1 MESLE
6 DVVLK
11 YALLNAVKYGGRA
24 EPKAVMSKIMA
35 ERPDLRSRAREIK
48 ALVDSVV
55 EKVNSM
61 GLEEQR
67 ALLASRWPEA
77 LEERKEKAEK
87 RPSVEALPPLPEVD
101 QSKGVVVRFAPN
113 PDFVLHLGS
122 ARPAV
127 LNYAY
132 KLKYGGRF
140 VLRFEDTDPR
150 IKKPLVTDEVNAYEA
165 IREDLRWLGVK
176 WDEEYIQSSRMEI
189 YYEHARRLIELGGA
203 YVDLC
208 KPEEW
213 RRLRNAGK
221 ACPHRDASVEDNLEL
236 WDRMLRGD
244 FGEGEAVLRV
254 KTDLAHPD
262 PSVRDWV
269 AFRIIDTDKTPH
281 PLVGSKYRV
290 WPTYNFAVSVD
301 DHLMGITHV
310 LRAQEHSVNTV
321 KQSFLFK
328 HFGWR
333 QPVTIHF
340 GRLKIE
346 GGSLSKS
353 KLKAL
358 RVRFDDISMPT
369 LSGLRN
375 RGILPEAI
383 WELILSV
390 GIKPSDSTVSMAN
403 LLAINRK
410 ILDPIADRY
419 MFVPDPVRL
428 SLDLPAKFA
437 VRLPQHPSFPERGH
451 RVYELGPG
459 RVAVYISRRDA
470 EQGEF
475 RLMEFVNVSARKV
488 GEDEYVGEVVGTTID
503 EARKRKMPIIQWV
516 PDGSPE
522 VVVVK
527 PVAVGK
533 KVEERGFVE
542 AKALELGEGSAVQFV
557 RYGFVKLASRKDR
570 LFTYIHE

>member
-1 MESLE
+1 MELE

-11 YALLNAVKYGGRA
+11 YALINAVKYGGKA
-24 EPKAVMSKIMA
+24 DPKAVMSKIMA
-35 ERPDLRSRAREIK
+35 ERPDLRSRAREVK
-48 ALVDSVV
+48 ALVESIV

-61 GLEEQR
+61 SLEEQR

-77 LEERKEKAEK
+77 LGERREREEK
-87 RPSVEALPPLPEVD
+87 RPSIEALPPLPEVD
-101 QSKGVVVRFAPN
+101 ERKGVVVRFAPN

-122 ARPAV
+122 ARPAI

-132 KLKYGGRF
+132 KLKYGGKF
-140 VLRFEDTDPR
+140 ILRFEDTDPR
-150 IKKPLVTDEVNAYEA
+150 IKRPLITEELNAYDA
-165 IREDLRWLGVK
+165 IREDLKWLGVK
-176 WDEEYIQSSRMEI
+176 WDEEYVQSSRMEI
-189 YYEHARRLIELGGA
+189 YYEYARKLIELGGA

-221 ACPHRDASVEDNLEL
+221 ACPHRNAPIEDNLEL

-254 KTDLAHPD
+254 KTDLSHPD

-281 PLVGSKYRV
+281 PLVGSKYKV
-290 WPTYNFAVSVD
+290 WPTYNFAVSID
-301 DHLMGITHV
+301 DYLMGVTHV

-321 KQSFLFK
+321 KQSYIFK
-328 HFGWR
+328 HMGWR

-340 GRLKIE
+340 GRLKVE

-353 KLKAL
+353 KLKTLKA
-358 RVRFDDISMPT
+358 RFDDITMPT
-369 LSGLRN
+369 LAGLRN

-403 LLAINRK
+403 LFAVNRK
-410 ILDPIADRY
+410 ILDPRANRY
-419 MFVPDPVRL
+419 MFVADPVRL
-428 SLDLPAKFA
+428 RIDLPRRVVAK
-437 VRLPQHPSFPERGH
+437 LPLHPNFPERGY

-459 RVAVYISRRDA
+459 PVTLYISRKDLELKA
-470 EQGEF
+470 F
-475 RLMEFVNVSARKV
+475 RLMELVNV
-488 GEDEYVGEVVGTTID
+488 EVVEGAGDEIKGKIVGWSIE
-503 EARKRKMPIIQWV
+503 EARQSKLQIIQWV
-516 PDGSPE
+516 PENSPE
-522 VVVVK
+522 AEVIR

-533 KVEERGFVE
+533 KVLERGLIE
-542 AKALELGEGSAVQFV
+542 PKALELEEGGAAQFV
-557 RYGFVKLASRKDR
+557 RYGFVKLASKRDR
-570 LFTYIHE
+570 RFVYIHE

>member
-1 MESLE
+1 MDVE

-11 YALLNAVKYGGRA
+11 YALINAVKYGGKA
-24 EPKAVMSKIMA
+24 DPKAVMSKIMA
-35 ERPDLRSRAREIK
+35 ERPDLRPRAREVK
-48 ALVDSVV
+48 ALVESIV

-61 GLEEQR
+61 SLEEQR

-77 LEERKEKAEK
+77 LEERREKEEK
-87 RPSVEALPPLPEVD
+87 RPSVEALPPLPGADER
-101 QSKGVVVRFAPN
+101 KGVVVRFAPN

-122 ARPAV
+122 ARPAI

-132 KLKYGGRF
+132 KLKYGGKF
-140 VLRFEDTDPR
+140 ILRFEDTDPR
-150 IKKPLVTDEVNAYEA
+150 IKKPLVTEEINAYDA
-165 IREDLRWLGVK
+165 IREDLRWLGVR
-176 WDEEYIQSSRMEI
+176 WDEEYVQSSRMEV
-189 YYEHARRLIELGGA
+189 YYEYARKLIELGGA

-244 FGEGEAVLRV
+244 FDEGEAVLRV
-254 KTDLAHPD
+254 KTDLSHPD

-269 AFRIIDTDKTPH
+269 AFRVIDTDKTPH
-281 PLVGSKYRV
+281 PLVGSKYKV

-301 DHLMGITHV
+301 DYLMGVTHV

-321 KQSFLFK
+321 KQSYVFRHL
-328 HFGWR
+328 GWR

-340 GRLKIE
+340 GRLKVE

-358 RVRFDDISMPT
+358 RVKFDDVTMPT
-369 LSGLRN
+369 LAGLRN

-403 LLAINRK
+403 LFAINRK
-410 ILDPIADRY
+410 ILDPRADRY
-419 MFVPDPVRL
+419 MFVVDPVKLRI
-428 SLDLPAKFA
+428 DLPRK
-437 VRLPQHPSFPERGH
+437 VVVKLPQHPSFPERGH

-459 RVAVYISRRDA
+459 PVALYISRKDLELKA
-470 EQGEF
+470 F
-475 RLMEFVNVSARKV
+475 RLMELANVEVERP
-488 GEDEYVGEVVGTTID
+488 GDESWGRIIGWSVE
-503 EARKRKMPIIQWV
+503 EARQSKLPIIQWV
-516 PDGSPE
+516 PEGSPE
-522 VVVVK
+522 AEVVK

-533 KVEERGFVE
+533 KVVERGLVE
-542 AKALELGEGSAVQFV
+542 PKALELSEGSAAQFV
-557 RYGFVKLASRKDR
+557 RYGFVKLISKRDLK
-570 LFTYIHE
+570 FVYIHE

>member
-1 MESLE
+1 MEIEEL
-6 DVVLK
+6 VLK
-11 YALLNAVKYGGRA
+11 YTLINAVKYGGKA
-24 EPKAVMSKIMA
+24 DPKAVMSKIMA
-35 ERPDLRSRAREIK
+35 ERPDLRQRAREIK
-48 ALVDSVV
+48 ALVDSTV

-61 GLEEQR
+61 ALEEQK
-67 ALLASRWPEA
+67 ALLLSRWPDA
-77 LEERKEKAEK
+77 LEERKGREEKK
-87 RPSVEALPPLPEVD
+87 PSIEALPPLPEVD
-101 QSKGVVVRFAPN
+101 EKKGVVVRFAPN

-122 ARPAV
+122 ARPAI

-132 KLKYGGRF
+132 RLKYGGKF
-140 VLRFEDTDPR
+140 ILRFEDTDPR
-150 IKKPLVTDEVNAYEA
+150 TKRPLVTDEVNAYDA
-165 IREDLRWLGVK
+165 IREDLRWLGVR
-176 WDEEYIQSSRMEI
+176 WDEEYIQSSRMEL
-189 YYEHARRLIELGGA
+189 YYEYAKKLIELGGA

-221 ACPHRDASVEDNLEL
+221 ACPHRDVPVEQNLEL
-236 WDRMLRGD
+236 WERMLRGD

-269 AFRIIDTDKTPH
+269 AFRVIDTEKTPH
-281 PLVGSKYRV
+281 PLVGSRYKV
-290 WPTYNFAVSVD
+290 WPTYNFAVSID
-301 DHLMGITHV
+301 DHIMGVTHV

-321 KQSFLFK
+321 KQSYIFK

-353 KLKAL
+353 KLKTL
-358 RVRFDDISMPT
+358 KMRFDDITMPT
-369 LSGLRN
+369 LAGLRN

-403 LLAINRK
+403 LFAVNRK
-410 ILDPIADRY
+410 MLDPKADRY
-419 MFVPDPVRL
+419 MFVVDPARVVL
-428 SLDLPAKFA
+428 ELPRK
-437 VRLPQHPSFPERGH
+437 VVVKLPQHPSFPERGY

-459 RVAVYISRRDA
+459 AVSVYVSRKDLEHKA
-470 EQGEF
+470 F
-475 RLMEFVNVSARKV
+475 RLMELANIEVEEKGGKYIGKLV
-488 GEDEYVGEVVGTTID
+488 GWTID
-503 EARKRKMPIIQWV
+503 EARQSKLPIIQWV
-516 PDGSPE
+516 PEGSPE
-522 VVVVK
+522 AEVVK

-533 KVEERGFVE
+533 KIVERGLVE
-542 AKALELGEGSAVQFV
+542 PKALELKDGDIVQFV
-557 RYGFVKLASRKDR
+557 RYGFVKLVSRKDNR
-570 LFTYIHE
+570 FVYIHE

>member
-1 MESLE
+1 MEIEEL
-6 DVVLK
+6 VLK
-11 YALLNAVKYGGRA
+11 YTLINAVKYGGKA
-24 EPKAVMSKIMA
+24 DPKAVMSKIMA
-35 ERPDLRSRAREIK
+35 ERPDLRQRAREIK
-48 ALVDSVV
+48 ALVDSTV

-61 GLEEQR
+61 ALEEQK
-67 ALLASRWPEA
+67 ALLLSRWPDA
-77 LEERKEKAEK
+77 LEERKGREEKK
-87 RPSVEALPPLPEVD
+87 PSIEALPPLPEVD
-101 QSKGVVVRFAPN
+101 EKKGVVVRFAPN

-122 ARPAV
+122 ARPAI

-132 KLKYGGRF
+132 RLKYGGKF
-140 VLRFEDTDPR
+140 ILRFEDTDPR
-150 IKKPLVTDEVNAYEA
+150 TKRPLVTDEGNAYDA
-165 IREDLRWLGVK
+165 IREDLRWLGVR
-176 WDEEYIQSSRMEI
+176 WDEEYIQSSRMEL
-189 YYEHARRLIELGGA
+189 YYEYAKKLIELGGA

-221 ACPHRDASVEDNLEL
+221 ACPHRDAPVEQNLEL
-236 WDRMLRGD
+236 WERMLRGD

-269 AFRIIDTDKTPH
+269 AFRVIDTEKTPH
-281 PLVGSKYRV
+281 PLVGSRYKV
-290 WPTYNFAVSVD
+290 WPTYNFAVSID
-301 DHLMGITHV
+301 DHIMGVTHV

-321 KQSFLFK
+321 KQSYIFK

-353 KLKAL
+353 KLKTL
-358 RVRFDDISMPT
+358 KMRFDDITMPT
-369 LSGLRN
+369 LAGLRN

-403 LLAINRK
+403 LFAVNRK
-410 ILDPIADRY
+410 ILDPKADRY
-419 MFVPDPVRL
+419 MFVVDPARVVL
-428 SLDLPAKFA
+428 ELPRK
-437 VRLPQHPSFPERGH
+437 VVVKLPQHPSFPERGY

-459 RVAVYISRRDA
+459 AVSVYVSRKDLEHKA
-470 EQGEF
+470 F
-475 RLMEFVNVSARKV
+475 RLMELANIEVEEKGGEYIGKLV
-488 GEDEYVGEVVGTTID
+488 GWTID
-503 EARKRKMPIIQWV
+503 EARQSKLPIIQWV
-516 PDGSPE
+516 PEGSPE
-522 VVVVK
+522 AEVVK

-533 KVEERGFVE
+533 KIVERGLVE
-542 AKALELGEGSAVQFV
+542 PKALELKDGDIVQFV
-557 RYGFVKLASRKDR
+557 RYGFVKLVSRKDNR
-570 LFTYIHE
+570 FVYIHE

>member
-1 MESLE
+1 MEIEEL
-6 DVVLK
+6 VLK
-11 YALLNAVKYGGRA
+11 YTLINAVKYGGKA
-24 EPKAVMSKIMA
+24 DPKAVMSKIMA
-35 ERPDLRSRAREIK
+35 ERPDLRQRAREIK
-48 ALVDSVV
+48 ALVDSTV

-61 GLEEQR
+61 AFEEQK
-67 ALLASRWPEA
+67 ALLLSRWPDA
-77 LEERKEKAEK
+77 LEERKGREEKK
-87 RPSVEALPPLPEVD
+87 PSIEALPPLPEVD
-101 QSKGVVVRFAPN
+101 EKKGVVVRFAPN

-122 ARPAV
+122 ARPAI

-132 KLKYGGRF
+132 RLKYGGKF
-140 VLRFEDTDPR
+140 ILRFEDTDPR
-150 IKKPLVTDEVNAYEA
+150 TKRPLVTDEVNAYDA
-165 IREDLRWLGVK
+165 IREDLRWLGVR
-176 WDEEYIQSSRMEI
+176 WDEEYIQSSRMEL
-189 YYEHARRLIELGGA
+189 YYEYAKKLIELGGA

-221 ACPHRDASVEDNLEL
+221 ACPHRDAPVEQNLEL
-236 WDRMLRGD
+236 WERMLRGD

-269 AFRIIDTDKTPH
+269 AFRVIDTEKTPH
-281 PLVGSKYRV
+281 PLVGSRYKV
-290 WPTYNFAVSVD
+290 WPTYNFAVSID
-301 DHLMGITHV
+301 DHIMGVTHV

-321 KQSFLFK
+321 KQSYIFK

-353 KLKAL
+353 KLKTL
-358 RVRFDDISMPT
+358 KMRFDDITMPT
-369 LSGLRN
+369 LAGLRN

-403 LLAINRK
+403 LFAVNRK
-410 ILDPIADRY
+410 MLDPKADRY
-419 MFVPDPVRL
+419 MFVVDPARVVL
-428 SLDLPAKFA
+428 ELPRK
-437 VRLPQHPSFPERGH
+437 VVVKLPQHPSFPERGY

-459 RVAVYISRRDA
+459 AVSVYVSRKDLEHKA
-470 EQGEF
+470 F
-475 RLMEFVNVSARKV
+475 RLMELANIEVEEKGGEYIGKLV
-488 GEDEYVGEVVGTTID
+488 GWTID
-503 EARKRKMPIIQWV
+503 EARQSKLPIIQWV
-516 PDGSPE
+516 PEGSPE
-522 VVVVK
+522 AEVVK

-533 KVEERGFVE
+533 KIVERGLVE
-542 AKALELGEGSAVQFV
+542 PKALELEDGDIVQFV
-557 RYGFVKLASRKDR
+557 RYGFVKLASRKDNR
-570 LFTYIHE
+570 FVYIHE